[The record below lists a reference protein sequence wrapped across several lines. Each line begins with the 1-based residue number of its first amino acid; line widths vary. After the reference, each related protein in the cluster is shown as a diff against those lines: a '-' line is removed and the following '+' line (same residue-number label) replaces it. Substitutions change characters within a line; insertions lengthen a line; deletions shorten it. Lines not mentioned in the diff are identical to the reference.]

1 MPDGALAKYRVAQPK
16 DWPGKRKMWGRRKN
30 ITCNGGVFPPYRAFI
45 IIWAIYWLGVRTM
58 TLNTALAQ
66 LGTDLD
72 SVSSTARG
80 EEVTRSV
87 VPLHFDRGSFD
98 DRKDHFIERNGV
110 RFAGT
115 HLIIDLWG
123 CERVDDI
130 DHIDAAMRECVEA
143 AGATLLHIH
152 LHHFTP
158 NAGVS
163 GVAVLAES
171 HISVHSWPEYG
182 YAAFDVFMCGDAQPH
197 KAVEVLERAF
207 KPSRVEVSEHLRGRD

>member
-1 MPDGALAKYRVAQPK
+1 MPE
-16 DWPGKRKMWGRRKN
+16 
-30 ITCNGGVFPPYRAFI
+30 F
-45 IIWAIYWLGVRTM
+45 
-58 TLNTALAQ
+58 TALDR

-72 SVSSTARG
+72 RDPGTTHA
-80 EEVTRSV
+80 EDVTRSV
-87 VPLHFDRGSFD
+87 VPLHADRGSYEN
-98 DRKDHFIERNGV
+98 DRDFFIERDGV

-123 CERVDDI
+123 CEGIDDI
-130 DHIDAAMRECVEA
+130 DRIDVAMRGCVEA

-158 NAGVS
+158 NNGVS

-171 HISVHSWPEYG
+171 HICVHSWPESG

-197 KAVEVLERAF
+197 KAVDVLKAAF
-207 KPSRVEVSEHLRGRD
+207 SPSRVEVKEHLRGEG